1 MDSDEY
7 EATKYAM
14 AADRAAKM
22 RAPGVPVDISREDS
36 TVVETYGG
44 RETGADYTLRAPA
57 IGAIEFESE
66 VGDVEVSG
74 LTDNVTIR
82 DVAGGVNVEAPQ
94 GNICV
99 GVNTDARG

>member
-22 RAPGVPVDISREDS
+22 MAPGVPVDISREDS

-57 IGAIEFESE
+57 IGAIESE

-94 GNICV
+94 GDICV